1 MSDIKAVIW
10 DFGGVISSSPFDA
23 FKAYEQRHG
32 LPSDFLRTVNA
43 TNHLDNAWA
52 RLERNAID
60 AAQFDQ
66 QFADE
71 SRALGH
77 EVRGAD
83 VIPLL
88 YGVIRPEMVNALR
101 RINARLKTG
110 CITNNFSA
118 SAQSANIAAA
128 APTTATSTAT
138 STATTHHQ
146 SLYKD
151 SVMELFHHVIES
163 AKAGVRKPDPRI
175 YQMMTDALQVAP
187 SHCVYLDDLGVNLK
201 PARAMGMKT
210 IKVDKPGPA
219 LAELELLVGFS
230 LR

>member
-23 FKAYEQRHG
+23 FKAYEQRHS

-118 SAQSANIAAA
+118 SAQNANIAAA
-128 APTTATSTAT
+128 APTTAT

>member
-71 SRALGH
+71 SSALGH

-187 SHCVYLDDLGVNLK
+187 THCVYLDDLGVNLK